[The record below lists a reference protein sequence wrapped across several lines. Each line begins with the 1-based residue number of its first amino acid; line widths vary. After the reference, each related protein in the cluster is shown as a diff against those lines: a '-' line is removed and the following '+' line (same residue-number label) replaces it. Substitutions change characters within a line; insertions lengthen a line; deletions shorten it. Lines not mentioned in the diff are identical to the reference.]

1 MTPIDFQIQSL
12 GGFRQVEIIK
22 EKIINLSQSD
32 LEAGLPPILESNNY
46 HDVFSALGL
55 AVFQNLPPGS
65 DLQRQLPIAHEFFCG
80 DFVFLEFLITNFKSS
95 QKTQTQLRDPQP
107 GPTDRIEKLFQ
118 QLRGSMYYGD
128 TEAADDAVT
137 KLCRTT
143 SIFQIFEYIFEL
155 GIQDMSFGAKKAI
168 TSLQY
173 WQLSSILRHS
183 FTPLL
188 LRSLVR
194 YFCQSLNATPQ
205 ADRHDVTSWI
215 ESESL
220 ADQTGDDWIYHLPSR
235 QPDIQNLMHTIV
247 DGPLLVALASVDE
260 VLGKG
265 YHPIWT
271 WSAVFQLAISGCQ
284 LSDFKLSK
292 DNTLLGVSS
301 LFKISQL
308 VHNPSLRLKAMFQ
321 AVAMVASR
329 KGTCNGKFIYSN
341 ENITEFYNE
350 LQQKA
355 NGVSLTD
362 CLQYYELISGLN
374 NWFKYQSIS
383 VL

>member
-12 GGFRQVEIIK
+12 GEFRQVEIIK
-22 EKIINLSQSD
+22 EKIVNLPQSD
-32 LEAGLPPILESNNY
+32 LEVGLPPILESNNY
-46 HDVFSALGL
+46 HDIFSALGL

-80 DFVFLEFLITNFKSS
+80 DFVFLEFLVTNFKSN
-95 QKTQTQLRDPQP
+95 QKTKIQLRDPQP
-107 GPTDRIEKLFQ
+107 GSTDRIEKLFQ

-137 KLCRTT
+137 KLCRIT

-155 GIQDMSFGAKKAI
+155 GIQDMSLGAKKAI
-168 TSLQY
+168 TSVQY
-173 WQLSSILRHS
+173 WQLSSILRHNCTS
-183 FTPLL
+183 LL

-194 YFCQSLNATPQ
+194 YFCQSLNRTPQ
-205 ADRHDVTSWI
+205 ADRHDITSWI

-220 ADQTGDDWIYHLPSR
+220 ANQKGDSWIYHLPSR
-235 QPDIQNLMHTIV
+235 PPDVRNLMQTIR
-247 DGPLLVALASVDE
+247 DGTSLVALARADE
-260 VLGKG
+260 ALRQGH
-265 YHPIWT
+265 HPIWI
-271 WSAVFQLAISGCQ
+271 WSAIFQLAIYECQ
-284 LSDFKLSK
+284 LSGFEHPK
-292 DNTLLGVSS
+292 DNTLLGVAS

-329 KGTCNGKFIYSN
+329 KGTHNKKLIYSN

-350 LQQKA
+350 LHQKA
-355 NGVSLTD
+355 NGASSTD
-362 CLQYYELISGLN
+362 CLQFYELISGLN
-374 NWFKYQSIS
+374 NWFKYQSLFAI
-383 VL
+383 

>member
-118 QLRGSMYYGD
+118 QLRGAMYLGD

-155 GIQDMSFGAKKAI
+155 GIQDMSLGAKKAI
-168 TSLQY
+168 TSVQY
-173 WQLSSILRHS
+173 WQLSSILQI
-183 FTPLL
+183 LL
-188 LRSLVR
+188 LRVL
-194 YFCQSLNATPQ
+194 FCTRPVQGN
-205 ADRHDVTSWI
+205 DR
-215 ESESL
+215 
-220 ADQTGDDWIYHLPSR
+220 
-235 QPDIQNLMHTIV
+235 
-247 DGPLLVALASVDE
+247 
-260 VLGKG
+260 
-265 YHPIWT
+265 
-271 WSAVFQLAISGCQ
+271 
-284 LSDFKLSK
+284 
-292 DNTLLGVSS
+292 
-301 LFKISQL
+301 
-308 VHNPSLRLKAMFQ
+308 
-321 AVAMVASR
+321 
-329 KGTCNGKFIYSN
+329 
-341 ENITEFYNE
+341 
-350 LQQKA
+350 
-355 NGVSLTD
+355 
-362 CLQYYELISGLN
+362 LI
-374 NWFKYQSIS
+374 
-383 VL
+383 